1 LLCSLCGGINS
12 GIAKQCKL
20 ISASLAASGADYSV
34 FIVGEKG
41 RPPLGNYL
49 HTKDKILTSINDNWT
64 VPTNFS
70 QVSAIALQISAVPD
84 VDNYVFVYNTFESVI
99 SYTVSAQN
107 MKGVAYDPEA
117 EEMDALL
124 GAYETEPEDRGEVMQ
139 SLSEYAMACAM
150 YSNFLDQ
157 AASFQS
163 SQMSAMENA
172 TINADELIGDLTVKY
187 NRARQARIT
196 TELIEIISGASAL
209 DG

>member
-1 LLCSLCGGINS
+1 
-12 GIAKQCKL
+12 
-20 ISASLAASGADYSV
+20 V
-34 FIVGEKG
+34 F
-41 RPPLGNYL
+41 
-49 HTKDKILTSINDNWT
+49 
-64 VPTNFS
+64 F
-70 QVSAIALQISAVPD
+70 
-84 VDNYVFVYNTFESVI
+84 YNTFQSVI
-99 SYTVSAQN
+99 SYNVSAQT
-107 MKGVAYDPEA
+107 MSAVAYDPEA

-172 TINADELIGDLTVKY
+172 TSNADEVIDTLTIQY